1 MGAVVLRP
9 DRMQRAL
16 VVRRSAGCG
25 LVLLLLFGLAPSV
38 SAAAALPRSLLPD
51 AGYLRSW
58 PIAACAA
65 MPILH
70 CARDRVTCA
79 ARARQ
84 RGTSGFGWRAAV
96 GQERGIAVW
105 DRAQCGASV
114 VERGLSG
121 SVGTLRGCC
130 SSLHSVVM
138 CGPCSS
144 TR

>member
-70 CARDRVTCA
+70 CACDRVTCA

-84 RGTSGFGWRAAV
+84 RGVSVCGR
-96 GQERGIAVW
+96 ERGRVNGSG
-105 DRAQCGASV
+105 RMCV
-114 VERGLSG
+114 VVVRERGK
-121 SVGTLRGCC
+121 VLRG
-130 SSLHSVVM
+130 M
-138 CGPCSS
+138 
-144 TR
+144 